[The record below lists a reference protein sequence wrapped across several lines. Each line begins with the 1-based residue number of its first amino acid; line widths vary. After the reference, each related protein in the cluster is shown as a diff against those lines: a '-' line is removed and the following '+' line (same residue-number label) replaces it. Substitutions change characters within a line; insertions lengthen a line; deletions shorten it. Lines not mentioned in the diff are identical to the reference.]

1 MKLHN
6 ELRVERAKLNL
17 TQEELAKRINVSRQT
32 IHAIEN
38 NKYVPSI
45 HLSLKIA
52 KFFKLNIDEIFKL
65 EDVKP

>member
-1 MKLHN
+1 MELN
-6 ELRVERAKLNL
+6 NTLRVERAKMNL
-17 TQEELAKRINVSRQT
+17 TQEELARRINVSRQT

-52 KFFKLNIDEIFKL
+52 KFFKLNIEEIFKL
-65 EDVKP
+65 DNK